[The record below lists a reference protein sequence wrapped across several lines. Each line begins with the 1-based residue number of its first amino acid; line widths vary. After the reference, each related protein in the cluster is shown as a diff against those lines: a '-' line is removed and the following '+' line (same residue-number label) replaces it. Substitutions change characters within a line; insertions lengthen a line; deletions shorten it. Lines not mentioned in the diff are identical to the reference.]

1 MMNNLIGK
9 IVEVKRPTFKVELVI
24 NEIKNITDEILSVSG
39 RGRNKNWTFTMT
51 KEELINGL
59 I

>member
-1 MMNNLIGK
+1 MMNNLVGK

-39 RGRNKNWTFTMT
+39 RGRKKNWTFTMT